1 MNAEP
6 SDTIYTNG
14 VIITVNDAQPSVEA
28 VAVRDGKI
36 LAVGARDEVMRHRG
50 PSTEVVSLNGRT
62 MIPGFIDGHSHI
74 CDYDMLWG
82 YPTLSPPPVGDVKSI
97 DDIIARMRD
106 FIEEKKIPRGVAVFG
121 HGYDDSMLAERRRPT
136 RGDLDRVSTEHPL
149 VIIHASGHL
158 GSANTLALEKVGFV
172 KGAPNPKGGRVHC
185 DMRTGEPTGVVEEQ
199 AVFNFFPLAPPR
211 TDEQRLQTL
220 VEIQLYYAGFGIT
233 TAQDGQTPPHSV
245 ALLRK
250 ASARGKLIIDIVSY
264 PKWTFFE
271 KALGAE
277 HEIDLVNAR
286 PGFASNIESLH
297 RCGAPEG
304 EVDPNIPPAVKEQLG
319 VYHNRLK
326 FGGIEIACDGSPQ
339 AETAFLT
346 RPYLRPPAGQSAD
359 YRGCQ
364 VISQEE
370 LDRWFDA
377 AYANDVQI
385 VARCN
390 GDAAADMMIEAVAKA
405 QRRHG
410 RKNLRPVMAH
420 AQTVRADQLDRM
432 KELGVIPSFFSA
444 HTFYWGDWYINEA
457 LGSERARHIS
467 PLRSALKRG
476 MKFANHT
483 DAPITPPDQLM
494 VIHSAVNRTSRSG
507 VIVGPEE
514 RISPMDALKAVT
526 IWGAYLYFEENEKG
540 SIEPGKRADLV
551 VLSANPLTVDD
562 AAIKDIKVLQTIKDG
577 KTIYDAAAKTRALVA
592 EYAARGIS
600 TGTALAVISPNLPL
614 GNVNGFEAAHHSCE
628 RFSQIDSDR

>member
-1 MNAEP
+1 MNNVRSKSSTEAVA
-6 SDTIYTNG
+6 DTVYING
-14 VIITVNDAQPSVEA
+14 VIITVNDAQPFAEA
-28 VAVRDGKI
+28 VAVKDGKI
-36 LAVGARDEVMRHRG
+36 LAVGARDDALRYQG
-50 PSTEVVSLNGRT
+50 PSTEVVDLKART
-62 MIPGFIDGHSHI
+62 MVPGFVDGHSHI
-74 CDYDMLWG
+74 CDYGMLWG
-82 YPTLSPPPVGDVKSI
+82 YPTLNPPPVGDVKRI
-97 DDIIARMRD
+97 DDIVAKMRR
-106 FIEEKKIPRGVAVFG
+106 FIEAKKIPQGVAVFG
-121 HGYDDSMLAERRRPT
+121 NGYDDSMLEERRHPT
-136 RGDLDRVSTEHPL
+136 REDLDRVSTEHPV
-149 VIIHASGHL
+149 VIVHASCHL

-172 KGAPNPKGGRVHC
+172 KGSPDPKGGSVRR
-185 DMRTGEPTGVVEEQ
+185 DRQTDAPTGVVEEQ
-199 AVFNFFPLAPPR
+199 AVFNFFPLLPPK

-220 VEIQLYYAGFGIT
+220 FEIQLYYAGFGVT
-233 TAQDGQTPPHSV
+233 TAQDGQTLPPSV

-250 ASARGKLIIDIVSY
+250 AAARDKLIIDIVSY

-271 KALGAE
+271 RALAGE
-277 HEIDLVNAR
+277 QEVDYVNAR

-304 EVDPNIPPAVKEQLG
+304 QVDPNITPELKRKIG

-326 FGGIEIACDGSPQ
+326 FGGIKITCDGSPQ
-339 AETAFLT
+339 GETAFLT
-346 RPYLRPPAGQSAD
+346 APYLHPPAGQSPN
-359 YRGCQ
+359 YRGCSI
-364 VISQEE
+364 ISQEE

-377 AYANDVQI
+377 AYANDVQVI
-385 VARCN
+385 AHCN
-390 GDAAADMMIEAVAKA
+390 GDAAADMMIDAVIKA
-405 QRRHG
+405 QRNHG
-410 RKNLRPVMAH
+410 KKNLRPVIVH

-432 KELGVIPSFFSA
+432 KGLGVVPSFFSA

-457 LGSERARHIS
+457 LGAMRARHIS

-483 DAPITPPDQLM
+483 DAPVTPPDQLM

-551 VLSANPLTVDD
+551 VLSANPLTVDG

-577 KTIYDAAAKTRALVA
+577 KTIYDADAQTRALVA
-592 EYAARGIS
+592 EYAARAV
-600 TGTALAVISPNLPL
+600 ALTEFPL
-614 GNVNGFEAAHHSCE
+614 ARH
-628 RFSQIDSDR
+628 

>member
-1 MNAEP
+1 MNEP
-6 SDTIYTNG
+6 ADTIYTNG
-14 VIITVNDAQPSVEA
+14 IIITVNDAQPAAEA
-28 VAVRDGKI
+28 VAVKGGKI
-36 LAVGARDEVMRHRG
+36 LAVGAPDEVMRHLG
-50 PSTEVVSLNGRT
+50 ASTEVISLKGRT
-62 MIPGFIDGHSHI
+62 MVPGFVDGHSHI
-74 CDYDMLWG
+74 CDYGVLWG
-82 YPTLSPPPVGDVKSI
+82 YPTLGPPPAGDVKNI
-97 DDIIARMRD
+97 DDIIARMRG
-106 FIEEKKIPRGVAVFG
+106 FIEEKEIPRGVAVFG
-121 HGYDDSMLAERRRPT
+121 QGYDDSMLAEGRHPT
-136 RGDLDRVSTEHPL
+136 REDLDRVSTEHPV

-158 GSANTLALEKVGFV
+158 GSANSLALEKVGFV
-172 KGAPNPKGGRVHC
+172 KGAPNPKGGRIHC
-185 DMRTGEPTGVVEEQ
+185 DTRTGEPTGVVEEQ
-199 AVFNFFPLAPPR
+199 AVFNLFPLLPPR
-211 TDEQRLQTL
+211 TDEQRLQAL
-220 VEIQLYYAGFGIT
+220 VEIQLYYAGFGVT

-250 ASARGKLIIDIVSY
+250 AAARGRLIIDIISY
-264 PKWTFFE
+264 PKWTFFDKVFGE
-271 KALGAE
+271 NIE
-277 HEIDLVNAR
+277 VDIVNAR
-286 PGFASNIESLH
+286 PGFASNIESIH

-304 EVDPNIPPAVKEQLG
+304 QADPYITEAVKEQLG
-319 VYHNRLK
+319 VYHSRLK

-339 AETAFLT
+339 GRTAFLT
-346 RPYLRPPAGQSAD
+346 APYLRPPAGQPAS
-359 YRGCQ
+359 YRGCS
-364 VISQEE
+364 VITQEE

-377 AYANDVQI
+377 AYANDVQV
-385 VARCN
+385 VAHCN
-390 GDAAADMMIEAVAKA
+390 GDAAADMMIKAVDTA
-405 QRRHG
+405 RRKHG
-410 RKNLRPVMAH
+410 GKSLRNVMAH

-432 KELGVIPSFFSA
+432 KELEIIPSFFSS

-457 LGSERARHIS
+457 LGRERARHIS

-483 DAPITPPDQLM
+483 DAPVTPPDQLM

-592 EYAARGIS
+592 EYATRAFS
-600 TGTALAVISPNLPL
+600 FKEFLLA
-614 GNVNGFEAAHHSCE
+614 
-628 RFSQIDSDR
+628 QI

>member
-1 MNAEP
+1 
-6 SDTIYTNG
+6 
-14 VIITVNDAQPSVEA
+14 
-28 VAVRDGKI
+28 
-36 LAVGARDEVMRHRG
+36 
-50 PSTEVVSLNGRT
+50 
-62 MIPGFIDGHSHI
+62 
-74 CDYDMLWG
+74 
-82 YPTLSPPPVGDVKSI
+82 
-97 DDIIARMRD
+97 
-106 FIEEKKIPRGVAVFG
+106 
-121 HGYDDSMLAERRRPT
+121 
-136 RGDLDRVSTEHPL
+136 
-149 VIIHASGHL
+149 
-158 GSANTLALEKVGFV
+158 
-172 KGAPNPKGGRVHC
+172 
-185 DMRTGEPTGVVEEQ
+185 
-199 AVFNFFPLAPPR
+199 
-211 TDEQRLQTL
+211 
-220 VEIQLYYAGFGIT
+220 
-233 TAQDGQTPPHSV
+233 PPHSV

-250 ASARGKLIIDIVSY
+250 AAARGELIIDIVSY

-277 HEIDLVNAR
+277 REIDLVNAR
-286 PGFASNIESLH
+286 PGFASNIEGLH

-304 EVDPNIPPAVKEQLG
+304 EVDPNITPAVKEQLG

-326 FGGIEIACDGSPQ
+326 FGGIKIACDGSPQ

-346 RPYLRPPAGQSAD
+346 TPYLRPPAGQSAD
-359 YRGCQ
+359 YRGCP

-385 VARCN
+385 VAHCN

-405 QRRHG
+405 QRKHG

-432 KELGVIPSFFSA
+432 KELGVVPSFFSA

-457 LGSERARHIS
+457 LGRERARHIS

-514 RISPMDALKAVT
+514 
-526 IWGAYLYFEENEKG
+526 
-540 SIEPGKRADLV
+540 
-551 VLSANPLTVDD
+551 
-562 AAIKDIKVLQTIKDG
+562 
-577 KTIYDAAAKTRALVA
+577 
-592 EYAARGIS
+592 
-600 TGTALAVISPNLPL
+600 
-614 GNVNGFEAAHHSCE
+614 
-628 RFSQIDSDR
+628 